1 MVLKHSLYTRYS
13 PSQQNAVPCNGTQVE
28 PLFPAGQR
36 NLESISL
43 GGGGCGTTQ
52 TFPTFLQVKELP
64 GRSSDTLTQTRRE
77 VPIGVE
83 VTSDEQ
89 SEAKKSNGHD
99 NSTRRGYKKCI
110 QTSGL

>member
-1 MVLKHSLYTRYS
+1 MQFRATGHKLSHSFPQGNAIWN
-13 PSQQNAVPCNGTQVE
+13 PSVW
-28 PLFPAGQR
+28 
-36 NLESISL
+36 
-43 GGGGCGTTQ
+43 GGGCGTTQ